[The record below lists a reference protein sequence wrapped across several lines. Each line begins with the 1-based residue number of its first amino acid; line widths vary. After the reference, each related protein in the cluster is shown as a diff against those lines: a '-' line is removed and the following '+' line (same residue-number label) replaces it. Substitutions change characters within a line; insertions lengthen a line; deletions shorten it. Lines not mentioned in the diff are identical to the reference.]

1 MYVVALLIPPLA
13 LLLCKRW
20 FQFIPNLILWVLA
33 WIGTVLAILPFIHLT
48 LGFVFWA
55 LAAIHAV
62 VVVKNCKQET
72 ALTRPPT

>member
-1 MYVVALLIPPLA
+1 MYIIALLCPPLA
-13 LLLCKRW
+13 LLIYRRW

-33 WIGTVLAILPFIHLT
+33 WIGTVLAILPFIGLA
-48 LGFVFWA
+48 LGVVFWA
-55 LAAIHAV
+55 LAAIHAA

>member
-1 MYVVALLIPPLA
+1 MYIIALLCPPLA
-13 LLLCKRW
+13 LLLCRRW

-33 WIGTVLAILPFIHLT
+33 WIGTVLAILPFIGLG

-62 VVVKNCKQET
+62 TVVKKCKEQA

>member
-1 MYVVALLIPPLA
+1 MYVIALLCPPLA

-33 WIGTVLAILPFIHLT
+33 WIGTVLAILPFITLV

-55 LAAIHAV
+55 LAAIWAV
-62 VVVKNCKQET
+62 AVVKNCKQES